1 VILGLSFQSAFLGAV
16 CVHPEEIGPSH
27 FADQVLLP
35 LEITAIK
42 IIFKKKPFLVG
53 WSSHV

>member
-1 VILGLSFQSAFLGAV
+1 MILGLSFQSAFLGAV